1 MISIYRNPLL
11 GGLCIS
17 NTFEGGSLTETGGFY
32 LNGGLLNLAKKKVSV
47 LHNELESKVQEV
59 GGHAAKEKTNQNLQV
74 VNKPFWIRPYEVL
87 QSQ

>member
-32 LNGGLLNLAKKKVSV
+32 LNGGLLNLAKKVSV
-47 LHNELESKVQEV
+47 LHNDLESKVQEV
-59 GGHAAKEKTNQNLQV
+59 GGHPAKEKTNQKLQV
-74 VNKPFWIRPYEVL
+74 VNKPFRIRPYEVL

>member
-17 NTFEGGSLTETGGFY
+17 NTFEGWKFNRDGRLLFEW
-32 LNGGLLNLAKKKVSV
+32 GLLNLAKKKVSV
-47 LHNELESKVQEV
+47 LHNDLESKVQEV
-59 GGHAAKEKTNQNLQV
+59 GGHPAKEKTNQKLQV